1 MSKFFKML
9 PILAVGLIAALA
21 TVGCASTENQEPTET
36 AVQRTAAV
44 TYAAI
49 DGSCEHDYEA
59 TQTFAATCTE
69 QGYTVYTCAN
79 CGDSYTDN
87 FVAAK
92 GHTFQDIIVPA
103 TCTHKGYV
111 THFCTMCGYEYSDTF
126 VDETGHDYTNE
137 VTEPTCTEQ
146 GYTTHTCN
154 TCGYSYKDSYVEALG
169 HDYTE
174 AVTEP
179 TCTDGGYTTYT
190 CQTCGNEVVADYT
203 EAKGHTYSETVH
215 PATCVSYGYTEH
227 ICSDCGDR
235 YVTDYQKATGH
246 TYLDIVVEATEDS
259 IGYTRHL
266 CVVCNYSY
274 LSDFVTSGDD
284 GYIEGE
290 EPAHEHEYKL
300 YVQDFET
307 DKYFI
312 ALRVCVCGD
321 SKVGNLN
328 IQLSNADGKTLQ
340 LVANEYGQVDYA
352 DVYGDWLVTILDEDG
367 TELSVF
373 YLSAGE
379 APEEPTGRENPDEG
393 GEPSE
398 PENPEDGN
406 GKPENPDDG
415 EPETPENPDDGNGGE
430 TPEEPEQPADE
441 TGGGSTAVIL
451 LIVFVLLDAGGIGA
465 VIFLKKRKNK
475 NQN

>member
-111 THFCTMCGYEYSDTF
+111 THFCTTCGYEYSDTF
-126 VDETGHDYTNE
+126 VDETGHTYTDE
-137 VTEPTCTEQ
+137 VTAPTCTEQ

-174 AVTEP
+174 TVTEP

-190 CQTCGNEVVADYT
+190 CQTCGNDVVADYT

-246 TYLDIVVEATEDS
+246 TYLDIVVEVTEDS

-266 CVVCNYSY
+266 CIVCNYSY

-328 IQLSNADGKTLQ
+328 IQLSNADAKPCSLLRTNTDRWTMLTCTGIGSLRYSTRTVRSFPCLTCRQAKPPKNRRNPKTPTRAENLPSRKIPMTET
-340 LVANEYGQVDYA
+340 AN
-352 DVYGDWLVTILDEDG
+352 LKILM
-367 TELSVF
+367 T
-373 YLSAGE
+373 
-379 APEEPTGRENPDEG
+379 ENP
-393 GEPSE
+393 
-398 PENPEDGN
+398 
-406 GKPENPDDG
+406 KRRKIL
-415 EPETPENPDDGNGGE
+415 T
-430 TPEEPEQPADE
+430 
-441 TGGGSTAVIL
+441 TGMAE
-451 LIVFVLLDAGGIGA
+451 
-465 VIFLKKRKNK
+465 KRPKNRSSLRTK
-475 NQN
+475 RAAALRQLFC